1 MQSLKRGGKAFC
13 LIYIYRKTY
22 KFRKSCR
29 IKIRGTENMA
39 AEEKLER
46 HSLHGIQLLK
56 TLNVDEIIAFFT
68 LPINCTKHSMN
79 WLVNSYELHMKCIIV
94 STLPWTFTLKKALLV
109 EVIVF
114 QLWKTFTAFSVVRL
128 QAETDVNS
136 STELP
141 LACFIIL
148 GYYSLKT
155 REN

>member
-68 LPINCTKHSMN
+68 LQFTLQLHKTQ
-79 WLVNSYELHMKCIIV
+79 YELTGK
-94 STLPWTFTLKKALLV
+94 
-109 EVIVF
+109 
-114 QLWKTFTAFSVVRL
+114 QL
-128 QAETDVNS
+128 
-136 STELP
+136 
-141 LACFIIL
+141 
-148 GYYSLKT
+148 
-155 REN
+155 